1 MRLVSFLRP
10 DGTASFGTAVD
21 DAVLDAGGVVS
32 DRFADLKAVLASD
45 AASQLAGVGD
55 ALPLDSVTFLPPIP
69 NPEKILC
76 VGLNYLPHILESGR
90 PHPEYPS
97 FFTRYPSSVVGHNVP
112 LERPRAS
119 REFDYEGELAVVI
132 GKDGR
137 HIAEAD
143 AWDHIAGYSC
153 FNEGSIRDYQ
163 NHTTQFWPGK
173 SFERSGSMG
182 PWLVTPDEVG
192 DIMKQS
198 LTTRVNGNVEQHT
211 PISDLA
217 IGIPEIIAYAST
229 VLTLRAGDIIV
240 TGTPGGV
247 GRYRKPQLYLEPGMD
262 VEVEITGVGLLRNEV
277 TDEPPI
283 G

>member
-1 MRLVSFLRP
+1 MRLASFIRP
-10 DGTASFGTAVD
+10 DGTQSFGTSVD
-21 DAVLDAGGVVS
+21 GAMLDAGAVLGE
-32 DRFADLKAVLASD
+32 RFPDLKAVLAAG
-45 AASQLAGVGD
+45 AADELEGVGEAI
-55 ALPLDSVTFLPPIP
+55 ALDQVTLLPPIP

-112 LERPRAS
+112 IERPRAS
-119 REFDYEGELAVVI
+119 REFDYEGELALVI

-137 HIAEAD
+137 HISEND

-192 DIMKQS
+192 DVMEQT
-198 LTTRVNGNVEQHT
+198 LTTRVNGNVEQFT

-217 IGIPEIIAYAST
+217 IGLPEIIAYAST
-229 VLTLRAGDIIV
+229 VLTLRAGDVIV

-247 GRYRKPQLYLEPGMD
+247 GRYRKPQLFLEPGMD
-262 VEVEITGVGLLRNEV
+262 VEVEISGVGLLRNEV
-277 TDEPPI
+277 VDEQELA
-283 G
+283 

>member
-1 MRLVSFLRP
+1 MRLVSFTRP
-10 DGTASFGTAVD
+10 DGTPTYGTATD
-21 DAVLDAGGVVS
+21 DTVFDAGAVLGET
-32 DRFADLKAVLASD
+32 FADLKAVLSAGAISE
-45 AASQLAGVGD
+45 LNGVGEPF
-55 ALPLDSVTFLPPIP
+55 ALADVTLLPPVP

-97 FFTRYPSSVVGHNVP
+97 FFTRYPSSIVGHGVP
-112 LERPRAS
+112 IERPRAS
-119 REFDYEGELAVVI
+119 REFDYEGELALVI

-137 HIAEAD
+137 HISEAD
-143 AWDHIAGYSC
+143 AWDHVAGYSC
-153 FNEGSIRDYQ
+153 VNEGSIRDYQ

-192 DIMKQS
+192 DIREQT
-198 LTTRVNGNVEQHT
+198 LTTRVNGNVEQNA

-229 VLTLRAGDIIV
+229 VLTLRAGDVII

-247 GRYRKPQLYLEPGMD
+247 GRYRKPQLFLEPGMD
-262 VEVEITGVGLLRNEV
+262 VEVEITGVGTLRNGV
-277 TDEPPI
+277 IDEA
-283 G
+283 

>member
-1 MRLVSFLRP
+1 MRLASFTRP
-10 DGTASFGTAVD
+10 DGTRSYGTAEGD
-21 DAVLDAGGVVS
+21 HILDAGAVLS
-32 DRFADLKAVLASD
+32 KKYEDLKSVLA
-45 AASQLAGVGD
+45 AGAVAELAGVGEPV
-55 ALPLDSVTFLPPIP
+55 ALDEVTFLPPVP

-76 VGLNYLPHILESGR
+76 IGLNYLPHILESGR

-97 FFTRYPSSVVGHNVP
+97 IFTRYPSSIVGHGVP
-112 LERPRAS
+112 IERPKAS
-119 REFDYEGELAVVI
+119 REFDYEGELAFVI

-137 HIAEAD
+137 HISEDA

-182 PWLVTPDEVG
+182 PWIVTPDEVG
-192 DIMKQS
+192 DIREQT
-198 LTTRVNGNVEQHT
+198 LTTRVNGNVEQNA

-229 VLTLRAGDIIV
+229 VLTLRAGDVIV

-247 GRYRKPQLYLEPGMD
+247 GRYRTPQLFLEPGMD
-262 VEVEITGVGLLRNEV
+262 VEVEISKVGVLRNEV
-277 TDEPPI
+277 IDETSKP
-283 G
+283 